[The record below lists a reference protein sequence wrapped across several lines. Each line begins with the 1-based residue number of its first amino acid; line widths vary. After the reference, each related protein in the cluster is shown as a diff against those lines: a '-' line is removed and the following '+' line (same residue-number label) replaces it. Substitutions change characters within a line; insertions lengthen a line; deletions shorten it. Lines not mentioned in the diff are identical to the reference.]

1 MMTDAGIA
9 RLAGYGGFGLIKS
22 PGETAHDVN
31 AQDVVTLNTM
41 LQSMSSAQQDAVY
54 DHLTANSAVVDMA
67 GIVSGMGFDVH
78 DDAASLVKFLNFTA
92 EQQEA
97 VMTFSDVTNASSI
110 KSTIDRVENGDVGSN
125 YSFSNDIY
133 LNASEEAIT
142 SLLKDGTVSD
152 KAFNFGFYTKMDLVT
167 DAGNVTVNVKLH
179 ENAGLTEFRI
189 NEDDID
195 VSVES
200 FYNVAEDE
208 GAGVTSSSEAGEFVK
223 INDSGDIALGNGGD
237 DTYVVGDDGS
247 DIYGGIALEYG
258 NIGKFGGLT
267 GSVDAVNFNSVD
279 SVSELTFRR
288 GELRNEEDGNSLF
301 ISTTDGGNET
311 VLFDNYNEYLD
322 FRRVEF
328 LTVEDGANNS
338 EIYEIVTDASNA
350 IKNLEWDNEI
360 YVANGGNMDVE
371 LGGID
376 YVIGATGTQDTINFK
391 LADIVSAGNDESVV
405 NLSNLSSADGDTLVA
420 TDASSYMSDTDKG
433 LLEAA
438 LAQGISNGVSQVKFS
453 YDDTADKQLTLK
465 LDDQASITYDLDL
478 YSS

>member
-1 MMTDAGIA
+1 MASD
-9 RLAGYGGFGLIKS
+9 L
-22 PGETAHDVN
+22 N
-31 AQDVVTLNTM
+31 ATDVVTLNTM

-67 GIVSGMGFDVH
+67 GIVAGMGFDVQ
-78 DDAASLVKFLNFTA
+78 DDAASLQKFMHFTP

-301 ISTTDGGNET
+301 IRTTDGGNET

-405 NLSNLSSADGDTLVA
+405 NLSNLSSADGDKLVA
-420 TDASSYMSDTDKG
+420 TDASSYMSATDQAA
-433 LLEAA
+433 LEAA
-438 LAQGISNGVSQVKFS
+438 LAQGISAGVSQVRFS
-453 YDDTADKQLTLK
+453 YDVTADRQLTLG
-465 LDDQASITYDLDL
+465 LDDQADVTYDLDIDRAI
-478 YSS
+478 YNS

>member
-78 DDAASLVKFLNFTA
+78 DDAASLVKFVNFTA

-200 FYNVAEDE
+200 FYKLQKTKVQELLQ
-208 GAGVTSSSEAGEFVK
+208 VVK
-223 INDSGDIALGNGGD
+223 L
-237 DTYVVGDDGS
+237 
-247 DIYGGIALEYG
+247 
-258 NIGKFGGLT
+258 
-267 GSVDAVNFNSVD
+267 
-279 SVSELTFRR
+279 
-288 GELRNEEDGNSLF
+288 
-301 ISTTDGGNET
+301 
-311 VLFDNYNEYLD
+311 
-322 FRRVEF
+322 
-328 LTVEDGANNS
+328 
-338 EIYEIVTDASNA
+338 
-350 IKNLEWDNEI
+350 
-360 YVANGGNMDVE
+360 
-371 LGGID
+371 
-376 YVIGATGTQDTINFK
+376 
-391 LADIVSAGNDESVV
+391 V
-405 NLSNLSSADGDTLVA
+405 NLSRSMTQVILPLVTVVMIPMLLVMMAVTFTVVLPLSTVTLVNLVA
-420 TDASSYMSDTDKG
+420 
-433 LLEAA
+433 
-438 LAQGISNGVSQVKFS
+438 
-453 YDDTADKQLTLK
+453 
-465 LDDQASITYDLDL
+465 
-478 YSS
+478 